1 VGAGGER
8 VWPLP
13 FGERLSLRAARYGG
27 EGLPSALVRTP
38 EGAEEAP
45 LWLEVTPRGLSLVVG
60 GAERGAGGGAAL
72 TLTPGQRL
80 PWRGGHLELSTPL
93 LASPS
98 EPREVDPLDHGLLG
112 LLALPRWALGLLLA
126 LVLGALAVLLG
137 ALGGQGGL

>member
-1 VGAGGER
+1 V
-8 VWPLP
+8 
-13 FGERLSLRAARYGG
+13 
-27 EGLPSALVRTP
+27 VRRP

-60 GAERGAGGGAAL
+60 GAESGAESGARRGGAAL

-98 EPREVDPLDHGLLG
+98 EPREVNPLDHGLLG

-137 ALGGQGGL
+137 ALGG